1 MFNLNSLLRASA
13 ILGFLSA
20 EATCLPRAAA
30 APAGNG
36 SAAGSG
42 MVASTYFAGYHANK
56 GFPVADMPFE
66 KYTDAKYAFA

>member
-1 MFNLNSLLRASA
+1 MFKLNSVLKASA

-30 APAGNG
+30 TGNG
-36 SAAGSG
+36 STAGSGG
-42 MVASTYFAGYHANK
+42 MVASTYFAGYHVNK

-66 KYTDAKYAFA
+66 KYTDVKYAFA